1 MVRVLNFFCVAF
13 MGLAILALYHVSEA
27 TRVARV
33 ELDRASRQTADT
45 NGQISVLQTEWERV
59 AGPARIQELAQ
70 QQLGMSDSTSVR
82 LSSFDQLPRRGEATP
97 LANTPVRNASAVVPS
112 GAPPVSGN
120 SGQPAVAGSS
130 GPPAHAGSSG
140 M

>member
-33 ELDRASRQTADT
+33 ELDRTTRQIADT
-45 NGQISVLQTEWERV
+45 NGEISVLQTEWERV

-70 QQLGMSDSTSVR
+70 QQLGMTDSTSVH
-82 LSSFDQLPRRGEATP
+82 LSSFDQLPRRGEAAP
-97 LANTPVRNASAVVPS
+97 LANTPLHNASAVVPS
-112 GAPPVSGN
+112 DAVSPVPSSN
-120 SGQPAVAGSS
+120 SG
-130 GPPAHAGSSG
+130 

>member
-33 ELDRASRQTADT
+33 ELDRATRQIADT
-45 NGQISVLQTEWERV
+45 RGQISVLQTEWERV
-59 AGPARIQELAQ
+59 AGPARIQQLAESR
-70 QQLGMSDSTSVR
+70 LGMSDTVSVQM
-82 LSSFDQLPRRGEATP
+82 SSFDQLPHRGQDAAPLNNTP
-97 LANTPVRNASAVVPS
+97 LHDASAQVPVQ
-112 GAPPVSGN
+112 AP
-120 SGQPAVAGSS
+120 VALPMTQISDR
-130 GPPAHAGSSG
+130 SG

>member
-33 ELDRASRQTADT
+33 ELSQVNHKIEDT
-45 NGQISVLQTEWERV
+45 RGQISVLQTEWEHV
-59 AGPARIQELAQ
+59 AGPARIQQLAEQ
-70 QQLGMSDSTSVR
+70 KLGMSDTSSVR
-82 LSSFDQLPRRGEATP
+82 LSSFDQLPRRGEAAALGSTP
-97 LANTPVRNASAVVPS
+97 LHNASAVVTAPS
-112 GAPPVSGN
+112 AAPP
-120 SGQPAVAGSS
+120 PD
-130 GPPAHAGSSG
+130 SG

>member
-33 ELDRASRQTADT
+33 ELDRATRQIADT
-45 NGQISVLQTEWERV
+45 RGQISVLQTEWERV
-59 AGPARIQELAQ
+59 AGPARIQQLAQ
-70 QQLGMSDSTSVR
+70 QQLGMSDTTSVH
-82 LSSFDQLPRRGEATP
+82 LSSFDLLPRRGEAAP
-97 LANTPVRNASAVVPS
+97 LANTPVRNASAVVPA
-112 GAPPVSGN
+112 GAAPGAGN
-120 SGQPAVAGSS
+120 SS
-130 GPPAHAGSSG
+130 PPADAGNLG

>member
-33 ELDRASRQTADT
+33 ELSQVNHEIEDAR
-45 NGQISVLQTEWERV
+45 GQIGVLQTEWERV

-70 QQLGMSDSTSVR
+70 RQLGMSDTTSAR
-82 LSSFDQLPRRGEATP
+82 LSSFDQLPRRGEAAALGNTP
-97 LANTPVRNASAVVPS
+97 LHNASAVVPS
-112 GAPPVSGN
+112 LPAAPP
-120 SGQPAVAGSS
+120 
-130 GPPAHAGSSG
+130 PPADSG

>member
-33 ELDRASRQTADT
+33 ELDRTNRQIADT
-45 NGQISVLQTEWERV
+45 QGQISVLQTEWERV
-59 AGPARIQELAQ
+59 AGPARIQQLAQ
-70 QQLGMSDSTSVR
+70 QQLGMTDTTSVH
-82 LSSFDQLPRRGEATP
+82 LSSFDLLPRRGEAAP

-112 GAPPVSGN
+112 GAPPSVSN
-120 SGQPAVAGSS
+120 SG
-130 GPPAHAGSSG
+130 

>member
-13 MGLAILALYHVSEA
+13 MGFAILALYHVSEA

-33 ELDRASRQTADT
+33 ELDRTSRQIADT

-70 QQLGMSDSTSVR
+70 QQLGMSDATSVR
-82 LSSFDQLPRRGEATP
+82 LSSFDQLPRRGEDAAPLGGTP
-97 LANTPVRNASAVVPS
+97 LHNASAVVP
-112 GAPPVSGN
+112 APASPVSGN
-120 SGQPAVAGSS
+120 SGQPVD
-130 GPPAHAGSSG
+130 AGSSG

>member
-33 ELDRASRQTADT
+33 ELSQVDHKIEDT
-45 NGQISVLQTEWERV
+45 SGQISVLQTEWERV
-59 AGPARIQELAQ
+59 AGPARIQELAEQ
-70 QQLGMSDSTSVR
+70 KLGMSDTTSVR
-82 LSSFDQLPRRGEATP
+82 LSSFDQLPARGDPAPLGNTP
-97 LANTPVRNASAVVPS
+97 LHNASAVVPS
-112 GAPPVSGN
+112 PSASTP
-120 SGQPAVAGSS
+120 
-130 GPPAHAGSSG
+130 PPAADSG

>member
-33 ELDRASRQTADT
+33 ELDRVSSQIADT
-45 NGQISVLQTEWERV
+45 KGQISVLQTEWERV
-59 AGPARIQELAQ
+59 AGPARIQALAEQ
-70 QQLGMSDSTSVR
+70 QGMTDTTSAQ
-82 LSSFDQLPRRGEATP
+82 LSSFELLPRKGETPALGNTP
-97 LANTPVRNASAVVPS
+97 LHNASAVVPAPA
-112 GAPPVSGN
+112 APPSTD
-120 SGQPAVAGSS
+120 P
-130 GPPAHAGSSG
+130 G

>member
-33 ELDRASRQTADT
+33 ELDRTNRQIADT
-45 NGQISVLQTEWERV
+45 QGQISVLQTEWERV
-59 AGPARIQELAQ
+59 AGPARIQQLAQ
-70 QQLGMSDSTSVR
+70 QQLGMTDTTSVH
-82 LSSFDQLPRRGEATP
+82 LSSFDLLPRRGEAAP
-97 LANTPVRNASAVVPS
+97 LANTPVRNASAVVPA
-112 GAPPVSGN
+112 GAPPGAGN
-120 SGQPAVAGSS
+120 S
-130 GPPAHAGSSG
+130 GPPANAGNLG